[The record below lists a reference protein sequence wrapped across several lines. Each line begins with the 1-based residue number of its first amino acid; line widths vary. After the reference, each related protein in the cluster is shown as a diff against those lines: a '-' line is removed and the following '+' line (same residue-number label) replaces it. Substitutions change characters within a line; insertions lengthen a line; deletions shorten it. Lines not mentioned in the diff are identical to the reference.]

1 MSTSFSCSNLAKAI
15 ASWMSLQPQELHST
29 KETEEYKVHY
39 LFLKTMVASL
49 KGVTNR
55 EKKKALK
62 LKN

>member
-15 ASWMSLQPQELHST
+15 ASWMSLQPQELPST
-29 KETEEYKVHY
+29 NVIEEYKVHY

-55 EKKKALK
+55 RKKKCS
-62 LKN
+62 

>member
-1 MSTSFSCSNLAKAI
+1 MSTSFSCSNLVKAI

-29 KETEEYKVHY
+29 NVTEEYKVHY

-55 EKKKALK
+55 KKKKML
-62 LKN
+62 LS

>member
-1 MSTSFSCSNLAKAI
+1 MSYSFFCSNLVKAI

-29 KETEEYKVHY
+29 KEIEEYKVHY

-49 KGVTNR
+49 KGLTNR
-55 EKKKALK
+55 KKKALK